1 MNIVGGENEDSYRKL
16 PEFIQSET
24 AELENISSNFIMKSV
39 CCVWSNFIEKTYF
52 HVPWYLYTWKYTDS
66 VQFVYCLV
74 CCMEMG
80 VPIIARSGSDYI
92 SLRMRIDWNKFD
104 AIWPFE
110 PFPMNLLVSG
120 EMFGQAAGFLEH
132 CSPPRARSAIDT
144 FLEKLFTGSLHSSTK
159 YHIFE
164 TKCTKF
170 LLLRPNACYQVH
182 QVGSKESELSQK
194 SSASLTCTIQKS
206 WCWWF

>member
-1 MNIVGGENEDSYRKL
+1 MYLDIYILGNTLIRYNLFIVWFAAWKW
-16 PEFIQSET
+16 EFQLWLDLGVI
-24 AELENISSNFIMKSV
+24 I
-39 CCVWSNFIEKTYF
+39 Y
-52 HVPWYLYTWKYTDS
+52 PW
-66 VQFVYCLV
+66 
-74 CCMEMG
+74 E
-80 VPIIARSGSDYI
+80 
-92 SLRMRIDWNKFD
+92 MRIDWNKFD

-170 LLLRPNACYQVH
+170 LLLLLWPNACYQVH

>member
-92 SLRMRIDWNKFD
+92 SLKNENRLKQVWCDLAVWTVSD
-104 AIWPFE
+104 E
-110 PFPMNLLVSG
+110 LVSFWRNVWTG
-120 EMFGQAAGFLEH
+120 CWFLGTLL
-132 CSPPRARSAIDT
+132 PAQ
-144 FLEKLFTGSLHSSTK
+144 GSLC
-159 YHIFE
+159 YWHI
-164 TKCTKF
+164 
-170 LLLRPNACYQVH
+170 LRKALYWKP
-182 QVGSKESELSQK
+182 S
-194 SSASLTCTIQKS
+194 
-206 WCWWF
+206 